1 MHARLG
7 FVLALGGLAPGCA
20 PAAAPAPPPVAQAVN
35 ELPDDLVVAA
45 DDFDGCPVEGTA
57 IPADVRALNILKNRS
72 AEPTAQDADSSVT
85 LAAMLAPD
93 SDDTRRFD
101 AARAAQLTAVVHR
114 VLEGGVETT
123 NCRATDSLHRDTHI
137 ELIVT
142 PSDSDKTRR
151 VIVEVT
157 PRWRAAARSRGVDW
171 STGSLAKSLTGHR
184 VLVRGWLM
192 FDAEHAGES
201 ENTNPGG
208 ASDWRATAWEIHPLT
223 NLGVLPGP

>member
-1 MHARLG
+1 MPHRWAIL
-7 FVLALGGLAPGCA
+7 LAVGGWALGCA
-20 PAAAPAPPPVAQAVN
+20 PAAPPAPPPVTQIVS

-57 IPADVRALNILKNRS
+57 IPANVRALNILKNRS
-72 AEPTAQDADSSVT
+72 AEPAAPDIDSAVT
-85 LAAMLAPD
+85 LGAMLAPD
-93 SDDTRRFD
+93 SDDSRRFD
-101 AARAAQLTAVVHR
+101 ATRAAQVTAVVHR

-123 NCRATDSLHRDTHI
+123 NCRATDAPHRDTHI
-137 ELIVT
+137 ELILT
-142 PSDSDKTRR
+142 PDDSAPTRR

-157 PRWRAAARSRGVDW
+157 PRWRAAAASHGVDW
-171 STGSLAKSLTGHR
+171 SMAALAGSLTGHR

-192 FDAEHAGES
+192 FDAEHAGQS

-208 ASDWRATAWEIHPLT
+208 ASDWRATAWEIHPVT